1 MDSIK
6 FWKMLAKAGE
16 EFQKPMTIDE
26 AIKIVDPTSGERAPE
41 DWSYEQAQA
50 NYIKACMVLTEYAKK
65 KREEENVRS

>member
-1 MDSIK
+1 MDALK
-6 FWKMLAKAGE
+6 FWKMLALASE
-16 EFQKPMTIDE
+16 ELKKPMSIDE

-65 KREEENVRS
+65 KREEENGRS